1 MSTEPEEDSIPESFN
16 DIQLEN
22 EFLKIKMQAEFGAH
36 VSDVDDVPP
45 HIEHLFLKKI
55 LELEEYWQT
64 APKLKIYDQIGRP
77 EFQSHLLLKGG
88 ELESE
93 LSKLLNLLQENNI
106 NFSLPEDYDPLVLYQ
121 FITEELFYLEMED
134 LNPPDE
140 GSE

>member
-1 MSTEPEEDSIPESFN
+1 
-16 DIQLEN
+16 
-22 EFLKIKMQAEFGAH
+22 MQAEFGAH
-36 VSDVDDVPP
+36 ISDVDDVPP

-64 APKLKIYDQIGRP
+64 APKVKIYDQIGRP

-106 NFSLPEDYDPLVLYQ
+106 NFSLPEDYDPLLLYQ
-121 FITEELFYLEMED
+121 FITEELFYLEVED

-140 GSE
+140 ESE

>member
-36 VSDVDDVPP
+36 ISDVDDVPP
-45 HIEHLFLKKI
+45 RIEHLFLKKI

-64 APKLKIYDQIGRP
+64 APKVKIYDQIGRP

-106 NFSLPEDYDPLVLYQ
+106 NFSLP
-121 FITEELFYLEMED
+121 
-134 LNPPDE
+134 
-140 GSE
+140 

>member
-1 MSTEPEEDSIPESFN
+1 ME
-16 DIQLEN
+16 
-22 EFLKIKMQAEFGAH
+22 AEFRSH
-36 VSDVDDVPP
+36 ISDVDDVPR
-45 HIEHLFLKKI
+45 HIEHLFLKQI
-55 LELEEYWQT
+55 LDLEEDWQT

-77 EFQSHLLLKGG
+77 EFQTHLLLKGW